1 MITVRNTTPND
12 FAQIIMLT
20 KLIYPDSV
28 AWSPEQ
34 LASHLRVFPEG
45 QFVAIDSETDTVVGF
60 AASLVI
66 PWDDYDMKM
75 SWRDFTNNGF
85 FTNHDP
91 VHGKTLY
98 GAEAMVHPQMQGGG
112 IGSALYVARRELVE
126 RLGLLRI
133 RAGARLQGYHHY
145 VDKMTAEEYVFRVV
159 QGEIDD
165 PTLSFQMHQGFHV
178 LAVVSNYL
186 HHDPQSEGHA
196 AVIEWVNEKAAKPED
211 YAGRDAWA
219 SRRR

>member
-1 MITVRNTTPND
+1 MITVHNSSTND

-20 KLIYPDSV
+20 KLIYPGSA

-34 LASHLRVFPEG
+34 LASHLKVFPEG
-45 QFVAIDSETDTVVGF
+45 QFVAIDSETNTVVGY
-60 AASLVI
+60 AASLII

-91 VHGKTLY
+91 MHGKTLY
-98 GAEAMVHPQMQGGG
+98 GAEVMVHPQMQGSG

-126 RLGLLRI
+126 RLELFRI
-133 RAGARLQGYHHY
+133 RAGARLQGYHNY
-145 VDKMTAEEYVFRVV
+145 ADKMSAEEYVFRVV
-159 QGEIDD
+159 QNEIED

-178 LAVVSNYL
+178 IAVVSDYL
-186 HHDPQSEGHA
+186 HHDPKSEGHA
-196 AVIEWVNEKAAKPED
+196 AVIEWVNEKAAKPDD
-211 YAGRDAWA
+211 YAGRDSWA
-219 SRRR
+219 SQRR